1 MKRITLLVLVC
12 LTIIIAGCN
21 KNDDNIAGGTINTD
35 EAIIGTWK
43 LSAVLTDGAETTIGN
58 CDKEETYIFGTEQLT
73 HEVYLSSDDDDD
85 DDDDSDDESDDH
97 SDDSSDDDS
106 DDSSDD
112 DSDDSSDDDSDDDNR
127 SGKVETCTLLTR
139 KLAYWSNEGSNHYK
153 LTFTDVTENH
163 NITFTEANNKFYF
176 EKTVTERGVTKVKR
190 YIFQRQ

>member
-1 MKRITLLVLVC
+1 MKRIALLLLVC
-12 LTIIIAGCN
+12 LTVIISGCN
-21 KNDDNIAGGTINTD
+21 KNDDNISGGTVNTD

-43 LSAVLTDGAETTIGN
+43 LTALLTDGAETTIGN
-58 CDKEETYIFGTEQLT
+58 CDKEETYIFGNDQLT
-73 HEVYLSSDDDDD
+73 HEVYLSSN
-85 DDDDSDDESDDH
+85 DDDDSDDETDDHSDDE

-112 DSDDSSDDDSDDDNR
+112 NSDDDSDDDNR

-139 KLAYWSNEGSNHYK
+139 KLAYWSNEGANIYK

-163 NITFTEANNKFYF
+163 LITFTEANNKFYF

-190 YIFQRQ
+190 YVFQRQ